1 MIAESAVE
9 LYKIFRLR
17 NYQDMFGRI
26 KEKDG
31 SLSATEAFAVDVI
44 YLLGSPTISDF
55 AQALGIS
62 QPNATYKA
70 NNLTAK
76 GYIIKCVSQDDK
88 REIRL
93 RVAEKFYSYFNIDAP
108 FIGAAVEKLAE
119 KFDPQKMNI
128 FQEMLNAFI
137 HDLKNT
143 EE

>member
-1 MIAESAVE
+1 MIAQSAVE
-9 LYKIFRLR
+9 LYKVLRLR

-55 AQALGIS
+55 AQTLGIS

-70 NNLTAK
+70 NNLAQK
-76 GYIIKCVSQDDK
+76 GYIKKCVSEDDK

-93 RVAEKFYSYFNIDAP
+93 TVADKFYNYFDTRVP
-108 FIGAAVEKLAE
+108 FIAEAVNKLRQKYSSAE
-119 KFDPQKMNI
+119 MSI
-128 FQEMLNAFI
+128 CEEVLGTFI
-137 HDLKNT
+137 HLLENT
-143 EE
+143 EA

>member
-1 MIAESAVE
+1 MLSESAVE
-9 LYKIFRLR
+9 LYRILRLR
-17 NYQDMFGRI
+17 NYQDMFVRI

-70 NNLTAK
+70 NNLSAK
-76 GYIIKCVSQDDK
+76 GYITKSVSKDDK

-93 RVAEKFYSYFNIDAP
+93 SVADKFYSYFNAHAP
-108 FIGAAVEKLAE
+108 FISDAVKKVEKQFSASQLDTFSDVLE
-119 KFDPQKMNI
+119 S
-128 FQEMLNAFI
+128 FI
-137 HDLKNT
+137 HALKF
-143 EE
+143 EEE

>member
-1 MIAESAVE
+1 MLEETAVK
-9 LYKIFRLR
+9 LYRILRLR
-17 NYQDMFGRI
+17 NYQDMFVRI

-70 NNLTAK
+70 NNLAAK
-76 GYIIKCVSQDDK
+76 GYISKCVSSDDK

-93 RVAEKFYSYFNIDAP
+93 SVADKFYSYFNTNAP
-108 FIGAAVEKLAE
+108 FIKSAVEKLE
-119 KFDPQKMNI
+119 KRYSASKLAVFS
-128 FQEMLNAFI
+128 EMLETFI
-137 HDLKNT
+137 HSLEYT